1 MREGGQR
8 LESVLGD
15 FATFLRERKLA
26 LPKHQ
31 PYLVRRVR
39 EFLFFARQHG
49 GYTFEQTLDLFLAE
63 MGHTVRWTTCDLAS
77 SAGQIVKPSFLATS
91 LCCCVSYSI
100 SSGPESEIAIS

>member
-15 FATFLRERKLA
+15 FANFLRERKLA

-31 PYLVRRVR
+31 PYLVRWVR

-63 MGHTVRWTTCDLAS
+63 MGQRV
-77 SAGQIVKPSFLATS
+77 GVKPWQIQQAADAVRIYRYQFRGVAPCARGGS
-91 LCCCVSYSI
+91 
-100 SSGPESEIAIS
+100 